1 MSEYVEEFR
10 ELFETIKGMGFIRT
24 NRKGPTGI
32 GKTFED
38 LLLKEE
44 DNLPLPDFKDI
55 EVKTKRTA
63 SNSMVTLFTKSPTG
77 PRGANG
83 LLKNKYGYKEDPDAL
98 FNKLHTTLSAVK
110 FTTNKKSGYDF
121 KIGINE
127 EEGYIYVIVK
137 DSITDEV
144 VDISTRWTF
153 QVLDKTLNNKLK
165 YLCIVDADER
175 KNEGFTEFKYTKLNF
190 IYDLSWPQ
198 MLQALKDGKLFV
210 DLRIGTNPNGSTH
223 DHGTG
228 FRMKVADI
236 ELYGNKQVFD

>member
-10 ELFETIKGMGFIRT
+10 ELFETIKNKGFIRT

-38 LLLKEE
+38 LLQKEE

-83 LLKNKYGYKEDPDAL
+83 LLKNKYGYKENPEDL
-98 FNKLHTTLSAVK
+98 FNKLHTTLSATK
-110 FTTNKKSGYDF
+110 FTTNKKSGFDF

-127 EEGYIYVIVK
+127 DEGYIYVIVR
-137 DSITDEV
+137 DSKTNEI
-144 VDISTRWTF
+144 VDTSTRWTF
-153 QVLDKTLNNKLK
+153 QVLNKTLDKKLK

-175 KNEGFTEFKYTKLNF
+175 EQDGFTEFKYTKLNF
-190 IYDLSWPQ
+190 IYDLSGKQ

-210 DLRIGTNPNGSTH
+210 DLRIGTYSNGKTH

-236 ELYGNKQVFD
+236 EVYGNKQVFD

>member
-1 MSEYVEEFR
+1 MSEYVEEFK

-55 EVKTKRTA
+55 EVKTRRTA
-63 SNSMVTLFTKSPTG
+63 SSSMVTLFTKSPTG

-83 LLKNKYGYKEDPDAL
+83 LLKNKYGYKEDESAL

-110 FTTNKKSGYDF
+110 FTTNKKSGHDF

-127 EEGYIYVIVK
+127 DEGYIYVIVK
-137 DSITDEV
+137 KTETGEI
-144 VDISTRWTF
+144 VDTSTRWTF
-153 QVLDKTLNNKLK
+153 KVLDKTLDSKLK

-175 KNEGFTEFKYTKLNF
+175 KEDGFTEFKYTTLNF
-190 IYDLSWPQ
+190 IYDLTWPQ

-210 DLRIGTNPNGSTH
+210 DLRIGTYSNGKTH

-228 FRMKVADI
+228 FRMKVDDI